1 MTGTI
6 TRPSRHKVRQ
16 WPLWTA
22 RLVTAA
28 GLAIDAYVHF
38 DLASQYAE
46 SGGTINEGVLFRVEA
61 VVAVLVAV
69 AVIATGRLA
78 VLLAGLVVAASAL
91 AVMLVSRYVD
101 IGPIGPFPSLYDPVW
116 FPEKMLA
123 AYAEGAATVTAL
135 AGVILL
141 VWARRTGRTAR
152 PSHK

>member
-1 MTGTI
+1 
-6 TRPSRHKVRQ
+6 
-16 WPLWTA
+16 
-22 RLVTAA
+22 
-28 GLAIDAYVHF
+28 
-38 DLASQYAE
+38 
-46 SGGTINEGVLFRVEA
+46 
-61 VVAVLVAV
+61 VAVLVAV

>member
-22 RLVTAA
+22 RVVTAA